1 MAAEHARRVAA
12 TAAAAAGADT
22 RQSTDS
28 APATFRYGAPMR
40 NVVFEGSARALL
52 VAHAIFGFAGVFS
65 ATHHAVA
72 SFIAARGRPVGAQLR
87 RFGWLAPAALVAQAL
102 FGLAL
107 YPAFRVRVRFAD
119 LEERAPLVS
128 ELFELKEH
136 FAALGLALVIAA
148 CLAGRA
154 LPPRP
159 AASGAR
165 SVAALS
171 TCGAAL
177 VWAAAVIGL
186 YVTARHP
193 VGIP

>member
-1 MAAEHARRVAA
+1 
-12 TAAAAAGADT
+12 
-22 RQSTDS
+22 
-28 APATFRYGAPMR
+28 MR

-52 VAHAIFGFAGVFS
+52 IAHAIVGFAAVFS
-65 ATHHAVA
+65 ATHHAAA
-72 SFIAARGRPVGAQLR
+72 SFLAARGRPVGAQLR
-87 RFGWLAPAALVAQAL
+87 RFGWLAPAAFVAQAL

-107 YPAFRVRVRFAD
+107 YPAYRVRVRFD

-136 FAALGLALVIAA
+136 FAALGLALVVAA
-148 CLAGRA
+148 CFAGRA
-154 LPPRP
+154 LPLRPP
-159 AASGAR
+159 AAEAR

-171 TCGAAL
+171 TSGAAL

-193 VGIP
+193 VGMP